1 MFPSAA
7 LYEGPAL
14 PLLGTSALPRFAANL
29 SFLFADRP
37 LPDRIRAARAAGF
50 AAAEM
55 LFPYEH
61 AAEDLAA
68 WLDAAE
74 LDLVLFN
81 LRPGDWN
88 AGERGLAAVPGRA
101 EEFRASVDEALRY
114 AKILATPRLHALAGL
129 ASPEDD
135 ARAAAA
141 YRDALAFAC
150 DRAGEIGVDILIEP
164 INGRDMPGYHL
175 ASFERAVEIIEALG
189 RPNLK
194 LQFDIYHRQIMC
206 GEVIRGLE
214 NLMPFIGHVQVA
226 SVPGR
231 NEPGTGELDDFAVFA
246 ALDRLGYEGFVGC
259 EYRPLGRTE
268 DGLAWMERAQSR

>member
-1 MFPSAA
+1 M
-7 LYEGPAL
+7 
-14 PLLGTSALPRFAANL
+14 PRFAANL

-37 LPDRIRAARAAGF
+37 LPDRVSAARAAGF

-61 AAEDLAA
+61 EAEDFAA
-68 WLDAAE
+68 WLGAAGV
-74 LDLVLFN
+74 DLVLFN

-88 AGERGLAAVPGRA
+88 AGERGLAALPDRA
-101 EEFRASVDEALRY
+101 DEFRASVDEALRY
-114 AKILATPRLHALAGL
+114 ASATGTRRLHALAGL
-129 ASPEDD
+129 APPDD
-135 ARAAAA
+135 ARAVAS

-150 DRAGEIGVDILIEP
+150 DRAEPLGVDILIEP

-175 ASFERAVEIIEALG
+175 AGFERAAEIIAGLG

-194 LQFDIYHRQIMC
+194 LQFDIYHRQILR
-206 GEVIRGLE
+206 GDVINGLE
-214 NLMPFIGHVQVA
+214 ELMPLIGHVQVA

-246 ALDRLGYEGFVGC
+246 ALDRLGYQGFVGC

-268 DGLAWMERAQSR
+268 EGLGWMERAASLSRT